1 VGAEQPSGR
10 LHWLR
15 GNFYKGGYSPSG
27 FKSDEVGN
35 GSQGRCAAE
44 GTVLE
49 IRLAMRMVVMP
60 MVRRSAAGV
69 GRTEL
74 HQERGATRGHEPN
87 GDIGT
92 KDERGQQY
100 GGQHIGSP
108 SVTQPSLHDWD
119 RHHARMSVIVPGRH
133 RPGAADTPPGPP
145 SRVRRA
151 ACSIGEEDRRARKI
165 PPLIATASRIPKS
178 VVGSA

>member
-1 VGAEQPSGR
+1 MGAKQPSSR

-35 GSQGRCAAE
+35 GSQGRRAAE

-49 IRLAMRMVVMP
+49 IRLALRMVVMP

-74 HQERGATRGHEPN
+74 HQERGATRRHEAHW
-87 GDIGT
+87 DIGT
-92 KDERGQQY
+92 KDKRGQQY
-100 GGQHIGSP
+100 DGQDIGSP
-108 SVTQPSLHDWD
+108 SVTEPSFHDWGVT
-119 RHHARMSVIVPGRH
+119 M
-133 RPGAADTPPGPP
+133 
-145 SRVRRA
+145 
-151 ACSIGEEDRRARKI
+151 
-165 PPLIATASRIPKS
+165 PK
-178 VVGSA
+178 

>member
-1 VGAEQPSGR
+1 VGAKQPCNQP
-10 LHWLR
+10 HWLR

-27 FKSDEVGN
+27 FKSDEMGN
-35 GSQGRCAAE
+35 GSQGRRAAE

-49 IRLAMRMVVMP
+49 IRLALRMVVMP

-74 HQERGATRGHEPN
+74 HQERGATGGHEPN

-100 GGQHIGSP
+100 DGQHIGSP
-108 SVTQPSLHDWD
+108 SVTQPSLHDWN
-119 RHHARMSVIVPGRH
+119 RHNARVSVIVPVGTVASRCRTVITGLVLLYSDKDYDPFVEH
-133 RPGAADTPPGPP
+133 LGLQTVLPGA
-145 SRVRRA
+145 
-151 ACSIGEEDRRARKI
+151 
-165 PPLIATASRIPKS
+165 
-178 VVGSA
+178 

>member
-1 VGAEQPSGR
+1 VGAKQPSGR
-10 LHWLR
+10 PHWLR

-49 IRLAMRMVVMP
+49 IRLARRMVVMP
-60 MVRRSAAGV
+60 KVRRSAAGV
-69 GRTEL
+69 GRTEF
-74 HQERGATRGHEPN
+74 HQERGATRRHEPN

-100 GGQHIGSP
+100 DGQHIGSP

-119 RHHARMSVIVPGRH
+119 RHHARMSVIVPVDNSKPFAPERDRLAPLDKL
-133 RPGAADTPPGPP
+133 RPTPPVSLP
-145 SRVRRA
+145 SRPSPRA
-151 ACSIGEEDRRARKI
+151 C
-165 PPLIATASRIPKS
+165 P
-178 VVGSA
+178 